1 MKTTIF
7 EEKESNVRSYCRK
20 FPVVFEK
27 AKGSKMYDQ
36 DGNEYLDFFC
46 GAGSINYG
54 HNNPFIKEKVVE
66 YLLNDGIVHSMD
78 MYTVSKGN
86 FIEYFQEKV
95 LKPRGLDYKIMFT
108 GPTGTNAN
116 EAALKLARKVTGR
129 SNVWAL
135 MGAFHGMTLGT
146 LALTTE
152 AAARKGSGM
161 PLGCVTHIPAPGLF
175 PGLDTIAY
183 MEHLINDDHSG
194 VEKPAAIMIEAVQAE
209 GGVNIMPFDWMRKV
223 REFCTKY
230 DILLILDEI
239 QTANCRTGKF
249 FSFEWSGIKPD
260 MVTVAKSIGGM
271 GMPFA
276 LTLVRPELD
285 IFSPGEHNGT
295 FRGFQ
300 LATVAGRA
308 GLEFMLENHI
318 EDEVVRKSKLV
329 EEFLKNELP
338 MVSDK
343 LTYRGLG
350 LMWGIDFSAYP
361 SGTAKKASQECFKR
375 GLVIELAGSDD
386 CVLKPMPA
394 LITSDE
400 DLMRGFKIIIE
411 AIKALEL

>member
-152 AAARKGSGM
+152 AAARKGAGM

-194 VEKPAAIMIEAVQAE
+194 VEKPAAIMLEAIQAE
-209 GGVNIMPFDWMRKV
+209 GGVNIMPFEWMQQV
-223 REFCTKY
+223 REFCTKH

-260 MVTVAKSIGGM
+260 IVTVAKSIGGM

-276 LTLVRPELD
+276 LTLLRPDLD

-329 EEFLKNELP
+329 EEFLKTELP
-338 MVSDK
+338 KVSDK

-375 GLVIELAGSDD
+375 GLVIELAGSAD

-411 AIKALEL
+411 AIKALNL

>member
-152 AAARKGSGM
+152 AAARKGAGM

-194 VEKPAAIMIEAVQAE
+194 VEKPAAIMLEAIQAE
-209 GGVNIMPFDWMRKV
+209 GGVNIMPFEWMQQV
-223 REFCTKY
+223 REFCTKH

-260 MVTVAKSIGGM
+260 IVTVAKSIGGM

-276 LTLVRPELD
+276 LTLLRPDLD

-329 EEFLKNELP
+329 EEFLKTELP
-338 MVSDK
+338 KVSDK

-411 AIKALEL
+411 AIKALNL

>member
-1 MKTTIF
+1 MQTNIF

-27 AKGSKMYDQ
+27 AKGAKMYDQ
-36 DGNEYLDFFC
+36 NGEEYLDFFC

-54 HNNPFIKEKVVE
+54 HNNPYIKQKVLE
-66 YLLNDGIVHSMD
+66 YLMEDGIVHSMD
-78 MYTVSKGN
+78 MYTVSKGS
-86 FIEYFQEKV
+86 FIDFFDNNV

-129 SNVWAL
+129 TNIFAL
-135 MGAFHGMTLGT
+135 MGSFHGMTLGT

-152 AAARKGSGM
+152 AGARKGAGIPLSG
-161 PLGCVTHIPAPGLF
+161 VTHIPAPGLF

-194 VEKPAAIMIEAVQAE
+194 VDKPAALVIEAIQAE
-209 GGVNIMPFDWMRKV
+209 GGINIMPIEWLKRV

-230 DILLILDEI
+230 DILLICDEI
-239 QTANCRTGKF
+239 QIANCRTGKF
-249 FSFEWSGIKPD
+249 FAFEWAEIKPD
-260 MVTVAKSIGGM
+260 IVTMAKSIGGM

-276 LTLVRPELD
+276 LTLIRPDLD
-285 IFSPGEHNGT
+285 IWSPGEHNGT

-300 LATVAGRA
+300 LATVAGKA
-308 GLEFMLENHI
+308 GLEFMLNSHLE
-318 EDEVVRKSKLV
+318 EEVVRKSKIV
-329 EEFLKNELP
+329 DSFFNNELP
-338 MVSDK
+338 KISDK
-343 LTYRGLG
+343 LTYRGIG

-361 SGTAKKASQECFKR
+361 EGTAKRVSAECFKR
-375 GLVIELAGSDD
+375 HLVIELAGSND
-386 CVLKPMPA
+386 CVLKPMPP
-394 LITSDE
+394 LVISDE
-400 DLMRGFKIIIE
+400 ELLQGLNTIIE